1 MSWRT
6 FVIGLLACALGAC
19 ALLRSKEETLS
30 TPLPAT
36 SHERAERR
44 LAPLAFGRHAH
55 FAECIEPGCP
65 SRTPKTVAATAA
77 PASQPV
83 AALEPP
89 HLRRPSSARLP
100 VTTDSPPASVKTT
113 GQRLTLL
120 FALGSS
126 TLTGEHRTRLRRA
139 LPDLRHS
146 DRIVVAGRTDDLG
159 SESLNQSLAL
169 ARGLAVRDYLLDL
182 DPQLPGRIAI
192 DARGRCC
199 YAAPNIN
206 ERSRS
211 LNRRV
216 EVAYAGDSGAAP

>member
-36 SHERAERR
+36 ALERAERR
-44 LAPLAFGRHAH
+44 LAQLAFGRHAH

-65 SRTPKTVAATAA
+65 SRTPKTVATAA
-77 PASQPV
+77 VPAPQPV
-83 AALEPP
+83 ATLEPP
-89 HLRRPSSARLP
+89 KLPQPPSALPP
-100 VTTDSPPASVKTT
+100 VTESPPAPVKSTE
-113 GQRLTLL
+113 QRLTLL

-139 LPDLRHS
+139 LLDLRHS
-146 DRIVVAGRTDDLG
+146 ERIVVAGRTDDLG
-159 SESLNQSLAL
+159 SEALNQSLAL

-182 DPQLPGRIAI
+182 DPQLPARIAI

-199 YAAPNIN
+199 YAAPNDN
-206 ERSRS
+206 DRSRS

-216 EVAYAGDSGAAP
+216 EVAYAGDSGTAP